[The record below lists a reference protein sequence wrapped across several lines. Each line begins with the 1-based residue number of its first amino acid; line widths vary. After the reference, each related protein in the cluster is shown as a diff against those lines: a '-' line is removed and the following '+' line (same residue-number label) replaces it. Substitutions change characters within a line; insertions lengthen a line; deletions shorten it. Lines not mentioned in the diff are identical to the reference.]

1 MDFQHIQAQINF
13 LRGRI
18 GFFYEDLESGDT
30 YGIHADDSYEAAS
43 VIKLLVLCE
52 AYRQFEQGSLS
63 KEELIP
69 VRREDR
75 VPSCG
80 AAAYLHDGI
89 ALTVKDLCV
98 LMIILSDNTATNI
111 LIRKLGMDCIN
122 RTARELGFEKTRLNR
137 LLFDSGASA
146 AGIENQF
153 APSEIGRF
161 YELLWRGE
169 LVSADASREMLEIL
183 KKQEINHKIPSMLP
197 KNLTIAH
204 KTGEDRG
211 ITHDT
216 GIIFAPRPFIL
227 CFASN
232 ETDVPETE
240 QFIRMASREV
250 YDQQMKSLPLSNAQ
264 SERGT
269 EKK

>member
-1 MDFQHIQAQINF
+1 MDFQHIQAQLAS
-13 LRGRI
+13 LRGKV

-30 YGIHADDSYEAAS
+30 WGVHADEPYIAAS

-52 AYRQFEQGSLS
+52 AYRQFEQGILS
-63 KEELIP
+63 KGELIP

-89 ALTVKDLCV
+89 SLTLKDLCV
-98 LMIILSDNTATNI
+98 LMIILSDNTATNL
-111 LIRKLGMDCIN
+111 LIRKLGMDNIN
-122 RTARELGFEKTRLNR
+122 RGARELGFQKTRLNR
-137 LLFDSGASA
+137 LLFDAGASA
-146 AGIENQF
+146 AGIENYF

-183 KKQEINHKIPSMLP
+183 KNQEINHKIPSMLP
-197 KNLTIAH
+197 EDLPVAH
-204 KTGEDRG
+204 KTGEDSG

-216 GIIFAPRPFIL
+216 GIIYAPRPFIL

-232 ETDVPETE
+232 DTDVPETE
-240 QFIRMASREV
+240 QFIRTAAREV
-250 YDQQMKSLPLSNAQ
+250 YDRQIDSALPPKGSGGKI
-264 SERGT
+264 SGG
-269 EKK
+269 K